1 MIISENTLIGKL
13 KRLISRSVILQSIL
27 FSVFAFLVFLALWNQ
42 DVWTHDEPEM
52 FIKGQQIMRG
62 GLLYKD
68 VDSQHM
74 PLMYHLSAVFARMG
88 FSGMAGFRAAFFA
101 LFALLLGIMYLQYSS
116 FMGKRTFY
124 VSLIAYV
131 SISITVWHGTC
142 VLSDQLQGIGM
153 AILFMQLLCYEKEKK
168 WTAGSCICCSLAA
181 FISFGSAFVSVF
193 AIFAFYVGIAL
204 IILSEEKTLKAAVKR
219 GAVDAGRMALAMAL
233 PFVDYLLY
241 FFRTHTAGAFFKW
254 AYRFNTEVYSK
265 YMVNNYGSSIPG
277 ALFYGIS
284 NIAKTFVV
292 DSVSTTALIHI
303 AVIALCMFFVLEKWK
318 ENRILA
324 ISVVVFV
331 IACAT
336 RDCFGFHGLPVIWVF
351 SVMIGSVFNKY
362 FDSLM
367 ERIKGNTLK
376 QLVLAIAAVTFC
388 AGYLQVANQLF
399 SFSLKESYNTG
410 SEEYALKI
418 LGDEYEEVGY
428 FNFDHE
434 LLLKGHKLPANPS
447 MAVYPWFWEWEH
459 DKVMKSL
466 QKKKP
471 RIFCYRTGQEVWGY
485 KVSKCSPEIEELLR
499 TEYTALND
507 LGFPDLYVRN
517 DYFYEAAAVL
527 EGDKV
532 FTTYKNFGNCGQL
545 IKGDVISQPFIAY
558 RDTVIDR
565 IDLLLTDFS
574 RVNDC
579 HLQVSITDVESGETT
594 KLGGISCE
602 GVVNSAYNRINL
614 KRYSLEKGKEYRIN
628 IISQD
633 GRDGNAVALYH
644 GDRAMTETYRE
655 TERGVVYPLTIAM
668 NVYCEKEFLPGQ
680 VR

>member
-168 WTAGSCICCSLAA
+168 WTAGSYICCSLAA

-193 AIFAFYVGIAL
+193 AIFAFFLGIVL
-204 IILSEEKTLKAAVKR
+204 IILSEEKDLRAAVKR

-303 AVIALCMFFVLEKWK
+303 AVIALCMFFVLEKW
-318 ENRILA
+318 
-324 ISVVVFV
+324 
-331 IACAT
+331 
-336 RDCFGFHGLPVIWVF
+336 
-351 SVMIGSVFNKY
+351 
-362 FDSLM
+362 
-367 ERIKGNTLK
+367 
-376 QLVLAIAAVTFC
+376 
-388 AGYLQVANQLF
+388 
-399 SFSLKESYNTG
+399 
-410 SEEYALKI
+410 
-418 LGDEYEEVGY
+418 
-428 FNFDHE
+428 
-434 LLLKGHKLPANPS
+434 
-447 MAVYPWFWEWEH
+447 
-459 DKVMKSL
+459 
-466 QKKKP
+466 
-471 RIFCYRTGQEVWGY
+471 
-485 KVSKCSPEIEELLR
+485 
-499 TEYTALND
+499 
-507 LGFPDLYVRN
+507 
-517 DYFYEAAAVL
+517 
-527 EGDKV
+527 
-532 FTTYKNFGNCGQL
+532 
-545 IKGDVISQPFIAY
+545 
-558 RDTVIDR
+558 
-565 IDLLLTDFS
+565 
-574 RVNDC
+574 
-579 HLQVSITDVESGETT
+579 
-594 KLGGISCE
+594 
-602 GVVNSAYNRINL
+602 
-614 KRYSLEKGKEYRIN
+614 
-628 IISQD
+628 
-633 GRDGNAVALYH
+633 
-644 GDRAMTETYRE
+644 
-655 TERGVVYPLTIAM
+655 
-668 NVYCEKEFLPGQ
+668 
-680 VR
+680 